1 MEHTKVYGA
10 ILIPKLEDS
19 SNMSKLHAE
28 SGNTSNLREP
38 LVRRKI
44 PESKK
49 KEQAEQVEEAIG
61 YGTVDS
67 VYKGTT
73 KTVDILFE
81 GLGITEDIPDKATED
96 SPDEAQPSTS
106 RKQSPEGNCVSIWKK
121 PKIRPN
127 VIEEEGEEDDEF
139 YFDEELPEEENS
151 IEYNEKKLTVDTI
164 NMPYNK
170 KGIAIDTL
178 PANEQ
183 PLRIDEEPI
192 RIYMN
197 KEAVQEEVMTTVNKS
212 NFPEWYSKA
221 ASAAFKKNTDK
232 IQKAFDEVKEKVEE
246 EETSPRKLTDIS
258 I

>member
-1 MEHTKVYGA
+1 MGV
-10 ILIPKLEDS
+10 ILISKLEDS
-19 SNMSKLHAE
+19 SNMNKMNEPPVGWKLHA
-28 SGNTSNLREP
+28 P
-38 LVRRKI
+38 
-44 PESKK
+44 KK
-49 KEQAEQVEEAIG
+49 KKQVKQVEEEIG
-61 YGTVDS
+61 YNKVDS
-67 VYKGTT
+67 AYKGTV

-81 GLGITEDIPDKATED
+81 GLGITENVPDKATED

-197 KEAVQEEVMTTVNKS
+197 KEAVQEEVMTTVNQS